1 MPVAT
6 LPNEPTTS
14 LATRSRRQL
23 ALLAF
28 AFFLC
33 LWIVSWFGLLGEL
46 EVSIG
51 AQPITL
57 ILKGLSAPHRL
68 TATYLTTVGDS
79 DGDQKQFGFVI
90 PHEQLMFPSPGRD
103 TWRIAGHWVK
113 TIHITAPE
121 HVLNALRSAEIRI
134 GDRTQTYT
142 NLTQWRRLS
151 QPLTGLLPNRNEPAV
166 TIELPASGDKSLPAI
181 NSVPIGTFVQRLF
194 TFPLIGF
201 GMVVVTAWLLWR
213 FAQSNQGKL
222 CWNALN
228 TSGEASF
235 SIYAP
240 RGGEVLKPET
250 HFAKL
255 FNGFL
260 KNLRGASVPPEQQG
274 NASLAIVGQ
283 ALAYTPL
290 RGGPKARNSLSF
302 WRACAELQLRW
313 PLSYRSGASSPP
325 LPAGGAEA
333 PRKLKLA
340 PQWFCAGLALA
351 ATGLAFLYARY
362 SYPFTQDDNF
372 SQFLPM
378 VLYNCRTLLSGHWPA
393 WNPHQFLGAP
403 VATMGIYSVT
413 YPPLY
418 LAYGLARLAGNEWW
432 TIEIYTL
439 LHLAAG
445 YALLYVLLNKMGIR
459 PAIAATASA
468 SFILSGWFL
477 IAGRSQMTFAPLAV
491 WPVAMAWSLHHL
503 AATKRAT
510 WTWTILSALSIG
522 LFFHAGHSQMWVYGM
537 MFYVAALGVHLLGR
551 SLRWREAAQAIPA
564 IVMGIGIAAPLLI
577 LQAIE
582 GTSSARTGAYGD
594 RIEFL
599 HMLLPLGNLMP
610 RPVGLGTG
618 GFEYF
623 CEMYYS
629 GTLFQALSFV
639 AILLALTRFV
649 FTPGTKAEA
658 RQWLGDNA
666 WLVLFALAILFGLGS
681 KGILWTVFAQ
691 LPIFDRFRWPIK
703 FAYFCLLYSTLG
715 GAVLAER
722 WFTHKPKLQFP
733 MLAAVAC
740 LLLIHVNSSRT
751 SWYDFAD
758 RPYPSLPAALQP
770 AVTTPDGRLLT
781 RWGSMDRSP
790 LPGYYNTLPLDFATH
805 AGAYAIGGYD
815 TFLEGSLAA
824 RRVRHKFWADPV
836 AAARAYGVK
845 WIAADRMLDHPVASA
860 NPFFSLMDAS
870 SIGNVLAIHAAQ
882 DAGQLTGTGDGLTV
896 HQLSGSDPLAF
907 LMRDRQNA
915 LPIQMN
921 SEGVTIN
928 TSTARPGDTL
938 ICNVAMRPWMKST
951 VPLEEDEWGRIRLRL
966 TETSPQI
973 AIAYRPP
980 WGSTLLVGFALILAG
995 VAARKLGPRH

>member
-1 MPVAT
+1 MVEGTGVTVMPVDS
-6 LPNEPTTS
+6 LPNEPKTTP
-14 LATRSRRQL
+14 LVTRPRRQL

-57 ILKGLSAPHRL
+57 ILRGLHAPDQL
-68 TATYLTTVGDS
+68 TATYLTTVGDA
-79 DGDQKQFGFVI
+79 DNDQKQFGSVI
-90 PHEQLMFPSPGRD
+90 PHEELMFPSPSRD
-103 TWRIAGHWVK
+103 TWRIAGHWIK

-121 HVLNALRSAEIRI
+121 HVLSALLSAELRI
-134 GDRTQTYT
+134 GDRTQNYS
-142 NLTQWRRLS
+142 NLNEWQRLP
-151 QPLTGLLPNRNEPAV
+151 QPLTGLLPNRTEPAV
-166 TIELPASGDKSLPAI
+166 TIELPAPDDKSLPAI
-181 NSVPIGTFVQRLF
+181 NSVPLSAFVQRLF
-194 TFPLIGF
+194 AFPLIGL
-201 GMVVVTAWLLWR
+201 GVVVLTGWLLWR
-213 FAQSNQGKL
+213 FTQSNQGKL
-222 CWNALN
+222 WCNVLN
-228 TSGEASF
+228 TSTGPSF
-235 SIYAP
+235 G
-240 RGGEVLKPET
+240 R
-250 HFAKL
+250 
-255 FNGFL
+255 
-260 KNLRGASVPPEQQG
+260 
-274 NASLAIVGQ
+274 LAD
-283 ALAYTPL
+283 
-290 RGGPKARNSLSF
+290 
-302 WRACAELQLRW
+302 
-313 PLSYRSGASSPP
+313 
-325 LPAGGAEA
+325 
-333 PRKLKLA
+333 

-351 ATGLAFLYARY
+351 ATGLALLYARY

-378 VLYNCRTLLSGHWPA
+378 VLYNCRTLLAGHWPA

-418 LAYGLARLAGNEWW
+418 LAYGLARLAGNELW

-439 LHLAAG
+439 LHLAVG
-445 YALLYVLLNKMGIR
+445 YALLYVLLRNIEIR
-459 PAIAATASA
+459 PPIAATASA
-468 SFILSGWFL
+468 SFVLSGWFL

-491 WPVAMAWSLHHL
+491 WPVALAWSIHHL
-503 AATKRAT
+503 ATNKRAT
-510 WTWTILSALSIG
+510 WTWTLLTALSIG

-537 MFYVAALGVHLLGR
+537 MFYAAALGVHLLAG

-564 IVMGIGIAAPLLI
+564 ILMGIGIAAPLLI

-610 RPVGLGTG
+610 RPVGLGSG

-639 AILLALTRFV
+639 AILLALTRFL

-658 RQWLGDNA
+658 RQWLGDNI
-666 WLVLFALAILFGLGS
+666 WLVLFALAVLFGLGS
-681 KGILWTVFAQ
+681 KGILWTAFAQ

-722 WFTHKPKLQFP
+722 WFTRKPKLQFP
-733 MLAAVAC
+733 VLATVAC
-740 LLLIHVNSSRT
+740 LLLIHVNLSRT

-770 AVTTPDGRLLT
+770 AVTNPDGRLLT

-790 LPGYYNTLPLDFATH
+790 MPSYYNTLPLDFATY
-805 AGAYAIGGYD
+805 AGAFAIGGYD

-824 RRVRHKFWADPV
+824 RRVRYKFWADPV

-860 NPFFSLMDAS
+860 NPFFSSLDAA

-882 DAGQLTGTGDGLTV
+882 DAGHPTGTGDGLTI
-896 HQLSGSDPLAF
+896 HQLNGSDPLAF
-907 LMRDRQNA
+907 LMREPRRA
-915 LPIQMN
+915 LPIRMN
-921 SEGVTIN
+921 SEGVTIDS
-928 TSTARPGDTL
+928 STAHPGDTL
-938 ICNVAMRPWMKST
+938 ICNVAMRPWMKSS
-951 VPLEEDEWGRIRLRL
+951 VPLEGDEWGRIRLRL
-966 TETSPQI
+966 TEASPQI

-980 WGSTLLVGFALILAG
+980 WTTSLLAGFALILAG
-995 VAARKLGPRH
+995 FAARKLGPRHYDQTDTKQREHPTRRFRSRTQGLSRG